1 MYQNMYNT
9 PAQQGSFNPYEQNV
23 RILKEFFS
31 KPLFLII
38 ALCGIIS
45 AVLTLVSS
53 FMTDS
58 ASNIDIILNEYR
70 FYLSNSEYRNIVS
83 TVQSISMGI
92 AIILTVYSLLIALG
106 YLLLYFKSKNSDAS
120 SNPKAG
126 ATILWVTSIIELII
140 ACILAVL
147 IIFFSI
153 AMFAASSYS
162 SNSYYSSS
170 YYDIASPVMITLGIL
185 GLIVSVC
192 LILSCIFK
200 LLFFSSVHSGFTK
213 VNLTSRGSVGFGVF
227 TILGTIVS
235 VISFFQLLSNLGDTS
250 ILSFITSLLNL
261 VSSICIIIFAFSFN
275 SYIKRFRTG
284 TNPVNG
290 FTNQPPRGGQTF
302 MPPMQGNTPPF
313 TGNSYNTN
321 QQNRPPQAPN
331 MNIGYT
337 YKPSQNQPNQ
347 DFQPVKTPDQQP
359 KPMFNNN
366 DPFKQPQNNQ
376 NSQSFQN
383 TQNDKSV
390 KSDSVSKCPLCGAP
404 HGNNDVFC
412 GGCGA
417 RLK

>member
-58 ASNIDIILNEYR
+58 SSNIDIILDEYR
-70 FYLSNSEYRNIVS
+70 FYFSNSEYRNIVS
-83 TVQSISMGI
+83 TVQSISIGI

-106 YLLLYFKSKNSDAS
+106 YLLLHFKSKNSDAS

-170 YYDIASPVMITLGIL
+170 YYDVASPVMITLGIL

-227 TILGTIVS
+227 TILGTIFS

-250 ILSFITSLLNL
+250 ILSFIVSLLNL

-275 SYIKRFRTG
+275 SYIKKFRTG

-290 FTNQPPRGGQTF
+290 FTNQPPRGGQPF
-302 MPPMQGNTPPF
+302 MPPMQGNNPPF
-313 TGNSYNTN
+313 TGNGYNTN
-321 QQNRPPQAPN
+321 PQNKPPQAPDMN
-331 MNIGYT
+331 MGYT
-337 YKPSQNQPNQ
+337 YRPSQNQPNQ

-383 TQNDKSV
+383 TQNDKNV